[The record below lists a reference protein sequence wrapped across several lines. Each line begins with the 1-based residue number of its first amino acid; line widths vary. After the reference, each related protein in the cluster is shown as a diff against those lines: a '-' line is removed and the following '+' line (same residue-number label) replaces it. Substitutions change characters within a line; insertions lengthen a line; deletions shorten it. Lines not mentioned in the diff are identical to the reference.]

1 MKIKKYILYLC
12 LFSLSFS
19 QLVENLD
26 INTFKSLAVPG
37 WGHLEISENKRAKNF
52 FVLEAI
58 TWLSFLAS
66 YQSNIWYIDNYT
78 SFGNYHAG
86 IDLNN
91 INDNELSL
99 LIVHVSQYDNI
110 YDYNSTMERQRR
122 YDDIY
127 PDIPK
132 YQWDW
137 DSDKNRNAFND
148 LRVKSSNSKKINN
161 FTIAALIVNRAL
173 SFFDVAYLNGK
184 NKYKLESVIVPISK
198 NSVVFNCKLNF

>member
-26 INTFKSLAVPG
+26 INAFKSLAVPG

-52 FVLEAI
+52 FIIEALA
-58 TWLSFLAS
+58 WLSFLGS
-66 YQSNIWYIDNYT
+66 HHSNMWYIDNYT
-78 SFGNYHAG
+78 SFSNIHAG
-86 IDLNN
+86 INLNN
-91 INDNELSL
+91 ISNNEVSL
-99 LIVHVSQYDNI
+99 LVVHLSQYDNI

-122 YDDIY
+122 YDDVY
-127 PDIPK
+127 PDTPI

-137 DSDKNRNAFND
+137 DSDKNRNTFND
-148 LRVKSSNSKKINN
+148 LRVKSSNAKKINN

-173 SFFDVAYLNGK
+173 SFFDLAYLNGK
-184 NKYKLESVIVPISK
+184 NNYKIESAVLPISK